1 MTLQQWIDQEK
12 IDSPQLSDFL
22 TKITPYFKSTGFDAA
37 EFERKVNI
45 GVRKAEN
52 DILDALKIEP
62 NVNN

>member
-22 TKITPYFKSTGFDAA
+22 IKITPYFGSTGFNAT
-37 EFERKVNI
+37 EFERKVGI
-45 GVRKAEN
+45 GVQKAET

-62 NVNN
+62 NANS